1 MHFGPWRC
9 PSEWRRVA
17 FFCCCWSIWLTGL
30 LYCYTNEDRVQSSK
44 YADVDAYALIKLIA
58 YYYIYLYHQGVYYR
72 EKTGQG
78 HQYRRTIKSRTDDGR
93 KRMDVPS
100 DHQPPFR
107 QERESVS
114 TLYRQCA
121 FIERRLGETPKTRK
135 KKRKKRG
142 GCIAPHYKRRA
153 PFFPLRPP
161 PPSSFFPHTSMG
173 FSLVPITTTS
183 ADTQEEEEGKKK
195 VTRGARRL
203 GASTWAAR
211 PLQQKTGIVIYLYIY
226 IYISAWCVCDAASR
240 NNLCSYWPAS
250 AWAKRGSRKS
260 PTEKTCC
267 NQSCCGG
274 LALPISCGGDY

>member
-1 MHFGPWRC
+1 M
-9 PSEWRRVA
+9 
-17 FFCCCWSIWLTGL
+17 TGL

-195 VTRGARRL
+195 SYKRRAPVGRQHL
-203 GASTWAAR
+203 GCPASPTKDWHR
-211 PLQQKTGIVIYLYIY
+211 NIFVYIY
-226 IYISAWCVCDAASR
+226 IYKRLVCMR
-240 NNLCSYWPAS
+240 
-250 AWAKRGSRKS
+250 RG
-260 PTEKTCC
+260 
-267 NQSCCGG
+267 Q
-274 LALPISCGGDY
+274 

>member
-1 MHFGPWRC
+1 M
-9 PSEWRRVA
+9 
-17 FFCCCWSIWLTGL
+17 TGENVWTCHQIISHHL
-30 LYCYTNEDRVQSSK
+30 DKRGKASQH
-44 YADVDAYALIKLIA
+44 
-58 YYYIYLYHQGVYYR
+58 YIDNAHL
-72 EKTGQG
+72 
-78 HQYRRTIKSRTDDGR
+78 SNDDWAR
-93 KRMDVPS
+93 HP
-100 DHQPPFR
+100 R
-107 QERESVS
+107 QE
-114 TLYRQCA
+114 
-121 FIERRLGETPKTRK
+121 

-267 NQSCCGG
+267 NQSCFGGG